1 MWALTPLVMA
11 MQFKRQRIRKIKEK
25 KKVTFLFLQIDV
37 IASCHEFEDI
47 TLRNN
52 EKSVLNKLNKDKQKE
67 NIRYIG

>member
-11 MQFKRQRIRKIKEK
+11 MQVKRQRIRKMKEK
-25 KKVTFLFLQIDV
+25 KKVKFLFLQIDV